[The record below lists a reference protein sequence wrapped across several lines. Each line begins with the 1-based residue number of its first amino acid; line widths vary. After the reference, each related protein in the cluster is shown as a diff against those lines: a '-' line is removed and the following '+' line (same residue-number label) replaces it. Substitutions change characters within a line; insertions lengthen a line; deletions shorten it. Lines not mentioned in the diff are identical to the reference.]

1 MQKVR
6 FSLFKSELFLI
17 LGVVIELAL
26 SRLPPGQRSGVIDIL
41 NQSKS
46 SVSQK
51 RALLLKKGLLRSTAD
66 ELEIL
71 SDKGT

>member
-1 MQKVR
+1 MRKVH
-6 FSLFKSELFLI
+6 FSFFKSELSLI
-17 LGVVIELAL
+17 VGVVIELAL
-26 SRLPPGQRSGVIDIL
+26 SRLPPGQRNGVIDIL
-41 NQSKS
+41 NQPKS

>member
-6 FSLFKSELFLI
+6 FSFFKSELFLI
-17 LGVVIELAL
+17 FGVVIELAL